1 MRYSVK
7 AFWAVVPAMV
17 AAATASANLFG
28 PGLIADFES
37 DARRDSAWLWQVLP
51 KVGAPVAREA
61 VASTS
66 GTDVGAGVDADS
78 ATEARVRGSASRSQE
93 SIADPLVEAASTAEA
108 AAARAASTT
117 TAREKFSTRMAVRN
131 DLEADLAEETKA
143 ALDALNRSFDDPSAG
158 LSEPEV
164 PEIRL
169 DGPDRSATETPG
181 DNAEAGPDAEAAV
194 D

>member
-1 MRYSVK
+1 
-7 AFWAVVPAMV
+7 MV
-17 AAATASANLFG
+17 ATATASANLFG
-28 PGLIADFES
+28 PGLIADFEP
-37 DARRDSAWLWQVLP
+37 DARRDSAWLWQALP

-66 GTDVGAGVDADS
+66 GTDVGGGGDADA
-78 ATEARVRGSASRSQE
+78 ATETSARGNANRSQE

-108 AAARAASTT
+108 AAASRAASTT
-117 TAREKFSTRMAVRN
+117 ARETFSTRMEVRN

-143 ALDALNRSFDDPSAG
+143 ALDALNRSFDDPTAG

-164 PEIRL
+164 PEIRF
-169 DGPDRSATETPG
+169 DGPGNRSKETPG
-181 DNAEAGPDAEAAV
+181 GDAEAEPDAGAAV